1 MIFRPDRSRRGV
13 DRFLDVKMLIFV
25 IGAALGVIGIARE
38 IDWLVYAA
46 IAVLAVGVILRLL
59 RGRTG

>member
-13 DRFLDVKMLIFV
+13 DRFIDVKMLIFV

-46 IAVLAVGVILRLL
+46 IAVLAGGVLL
-59 RGRTG
+59 RVLGSRTD